1 MSGTNGHR
9 PPGSDPV
16 GGRDPI
22 DGAWLSDELVRPG
35 SLWRQIE
42 VVEQTGSTNADLA
55 TRARAGEVSAGSVL
69 VTGYQSSGR
78 GRQGRQWT
86 APPGSSVAI
95 SLIVAPYDIVSE
107 RWSWLSLLTGL
118 AVVEGLRRIA
128 DVSAALKWPNDV
140 LVGDRKLC
148 GILAERV
155 ETPRGPAC
163 VVGIGINVGLA
174 ADQLPVPTATSLALL
189 LGDAAPSSSRVV
201 AAVLGAFE
209 LIFAEWQRRDDDS
222 AFAASYVA
230 RSATIG
236 RRVRV
241 ELTGGRVV
249 EGDAEA
255 IDDAGRLVVRTA
267 SGREV
272 FSAGDVTHLR

>member
-1 MSGTNGHR
+1 VSTTNGHHS
-9 PPGSDPV
+9 PGSDPI

-22 DGAWLSDELVRPG
+22 DGSWLTAELVRPG
-35 SLWRQIE
+35 SLWRRIQ
-42 VVEQTGSTNADLA
+42 VVEQTGSTNSDLA
-55 TRARAGEVSAGSVL
+55 AKARSGEALSGSVL

-86 APPGSSVAI
+86 APPGTSVAM
-95 SLIVAPYDIVSE
+95 SLLVAPHDVAPE
-107 RWSWLSLLTGL
+107 RWSWLSLLAGL
-118 AVVEGLRRIA
+118 AVVEGLQRIA
-128 DVSAALKWPNDV
+128 ELTAALKWPNDV

-155 ETPRGPAC
+155 ETPQGPAC
-163 VVGIGINVGLA
+163 IVGIGINVGLA
-174 ADQLPVPTATSLALL
+174 AEQLPVPTATSLALL
-189 LGDAAPSSSRVV
+189 VGDAAPSSSRVV

-209 LIFAEWQRRDDDS
+209 LIFTEWERHDDDS
-222 AFAASYVA
+222 AFAAAYVS

-236 RRVRV
+236 RQVRV

-249 EGDAEA
+249 EGHAEA
-255 IDDAGRLVVRTA
+255 IDAAGRLLVRTA
-267 SGREV
+267 SGREL

>member
-1 MSGTNGHR
+1 MSATNGHR
-9 PPGSDPV
+9 FP
-16 GGRDPI
+16 DPI
-22 DGAWLSDELVRPG
+22 DGSWLNAELVRPG
-35 SLWRQIE
+35 SLWQRIE
-42 VVEQTGSTNADLA
+42 VVDQTGSTNVDLA
-55 TRARAGEVSAGSVL
+55 SSARAGEAVSGSVL

-86 APPGSSVAI
+86 APPGTSVAI
-95 SLIVAPYDIVSE
+95 SLLVAPHDVAPE
-107 RWSWLSLLTGL
+107 RWSWLSLLAGL

-128 DVSAALKWPNDV
+128 EVEAELKWPNDV
-140 LVGDRKLC
+140 VVDDRKLC

-155 ETPRGPAC
+155 ATPHGSAC

-189 LGDAAPSSSRVV
+189 VGHAAPSSSRVV

-209 LIFAEWQRRDDDS
+209 LIFAEWERHDDDS
-222 AFAASYVA
+222 AFAAAYVA

-241 ELTGGRVV
+241 ELTGGRTA
-249 EGDAEA
+249 EGLAEA
-255 IDDAGRLVVRTA
+255 VDSAGRLVVRTPL
-267 SGREV
+267 GREV